1 VTTSDEADVVLAVD
15 AVTLAFRGLV
25 AIDDVSLSIR
35 AGRVTGIVGPNGA
48 GKSSLLNCINGFYV
62 PQSGDIKWHGESI
75 LRKAPHQISRLGI
88 ARTFQGVEL
97 LPGLSVIENVMIGL
111 HPRMAAGVARCAV
124 KTPRARREENDAYA
138 RAEDV
143 LSFLGISR
151 FRGRMAGNLS
161 YGDQKIVAIARALVV
176 EPRLLLLDEPTSGM
190 SQGEKSAIRDVVHEL
205 RRERGLTQVLIEHD
219 VPMIRSLSDDV
230 IVLNFGKVL
239 AAGPPDEVF
248 SQADVIDAFVGRR
261 ALAGS

>member
-1 VTTSDEADVVLAVD
+1 MTMNDAAEAVLSVD
-15 AVTLAFRGLV
+15 ALTLAFRGLV
-25 AIDDVSLSIR
+25 ALDDVSLSIR
-35 AGRVTGIVGPNGA
+35 PGRVTGIVGPNGA
-48 GKSSLLNCINGFYV
+48 GKSSLLNCVNGFYV
-62 PQSGDIKWHGESI
+62 PQSGDIKWHGASI
-75 LRKAPHQISRLGI
+75 RGKAPHQIARLGI

-97 LPGLSVIENVMIGL
+97 LRGLSVIENVMIGL
-111 HPRMAAGVARCAV
+111 YPRTSVGGLRCAV
-124 KTPRARREENDAYA
+124 KTPRARREEDEAYA

-143 LSFLGISR
+143 LNFLGISR
-151 FRGRMAGNLS
+151 FRSRSAGSLS

-176 EPRLLLLDEPTSGM
+176 EPQLLLLDEPTSGM
-190 SQGEKSAIRDVVHEL
+190 SQSEKSAIVDVVHEL

-239 AAGPPDEVF
+239 AEGPPEEVF
-248 SQADVIDAFVGRR
+248 SQADVVDAFVGRR